1 MHAASQKKWSR
12 KKLFL
17 FGLMVCTSLL
27 LLAELISRLLF
38 VPEIKANHSTVFI
51 QGNTLQMDDSLLIFR
66 NRPFYLDYQYRF
78 QHNEQGMR
86 SKPGNVWMPQKK
98 PGDCWVFLFGGSSME
113 GMGSNKD
120 GEWLD
125 ITGVTDYAYNET
137 IAHYLQEALQEKM
150 NNRKVTVFN
159 AANTSFTIEQSYWR
173 YQQLQSLYEMD
184 WVVSLDGHNNPALLG
199 KNQTVRTY
207 IKEEWEQNPSKKF
220 PLNVLIALTSRSVF
234 VNKLK
239 QLIFHERQQTRI
251 RSNRNEDYPR
261 KHYWL
266 NKTVPTLQFREK
278 DDSLTRAVDAFFRQ
292 ICEFDSVLT
301 SRKQKHLL
309 LIQPHLIFRDTSAMD
324 ETEKAILSYYCN
336 NHNDAAKN
344 SFLRELR
351 LRFPSI
357 IDNSSRQIRLLTEL
371 DSLRTQVFVD
381 YCHFTRPVN
390 QEIAKLIAGYILSD
404 SDP

>member
-1 MHAASQKKWSR
+1 MQAASEKKWSR
-12 KKLFL
+12 RKLFL
-17 FGLMVCTSLL
+17 FGLMVCASLL

-38 VPEIKANHSTVFI
+38 VPQIKAYHSTVFI

-86 SKPGNVWMPQKK
+86 SKPGDVWMPQKK
-98 PGDCWVFLFGGSSME
+98 PGDYWVFLFGGSSME

-137 IAHYLQEALQEKM
+137 IAHYLQAALQEKM

-199 KNQTVRTY
+199 KDQTVRTY
-207 IKEEWEQNPSKKF
+207 IKKEWEQNPSKKF
-220 PLNVLIALTSRSVF
+220 PLNILIPLTSRSVF

-239 QLIFHERQQTRI
+239 QIVFHGRQQTRLG
-251 RSNRNEDYPR
+251 NNKKEDYPR

-266 NKTVPTLQFREK
+266 NKTKPDLQFRAK
-278 DDSLTRAVDAFFRQ
+278 DDSLTRAVDAFFWQ

-309 LIQPHLIFRDTSAMD
+309 LIQPHLIFRDTSAMN

-336 NHNDAAKN
+336 KHNDAAKN

-357 IDNSSRQIRLLTEL
+357 INSSHRIRLLTEL

-381 YCHFTRPVN
+381 YCHFTRPLN

-404 SDP
+404 GDQ